1 MPFMPPYI
9 HLLHSITKILKIQL
23 VFLLTERNEQVI
35 DNYLKST
42 KKREMINI
50 IT

>member
-1 MPFMPPYI
+1 MPFMSPYI
-9 HLLHSITKILKIQL
+9 HLLPSITKTLKTQL

-35 DNYLKST
+35 DTYLKSI
-42 KKREMINI
+42 KKRETINI